1 MNLTGLSLAQRD
13 SLQRSALAVGVIAI
27 ALSALDAFFD
37 PQQFFRSYL
46 LAYLFWIGLPLG
58 CFAIVMLHHLVGGT
72 WGFVIQRLLESGI
85 RTFPLMALLFLPLLF
100 GMPHLYPW
108 ARPETV
114 AADPI
119 LQQKSLYLNVP
130 FFVARAIV
138 YFAIWISVGHFLS
151 RWSLEQDRKADISLT
166 GRLQNLSGP
175 GLVLYGLTVTFSA
188 IDWIMSL
195 EPRWYSTIY
204 GMIFVVSYGLAA
216 LSFVIGAAFLLS
228 GEKPLAQVIAPSH
241 FHDLGNLLLAL
252 VMFWAYMAFSQFL
265 LVWVENLRDE
275 IPWYL
280 HRTAGGWQVI
290 ALALILFQF
299 TLPFVL
305 LLSRVTK
312 RRAGLLSLV
321 ALVILLMHWVD
332 LFWFVAPAFHPGAFF
347 IHWLDVVV
355 SAGMGGVW
363 LSVFLS
369 DLKQRSLLPLHDPR
383 FANVPERG
391 QED

>member
-1 MNLTGLSLAQRD
+1 MNLTGVSLVQKD
-13 SLQRSALAVGVIAI
+13 SLQRGALAVGVIAL
-27 ALSALDAFFD
+27 ALSILSAFFN
-37 PQQFFRSYL
+37 PQQFFHSYL
-46 LAYLFWIGLPLG
+46 LAYLYWIGLPLG
-58 CFAIVMLHHLVGGT
+58 CLAIVMLHHLVGGT

-100 GMPHLYPW
+100 GMSQLYPW

-130 FFVARAIV
+130 FFVARAVV

-151 RWSLEQDRKADISLT
+151 RWSLEQDRTADSSLT
-166 GRLQNLSGP
+166 VRLQNLSGP
-175 GLVLYGLTVTFSA
+175 GLVLYGLTVTFSV

-204 GMIFVVSYGLAA
+204 GMIFIVSYGLAA
-216 LSFVIGAAFLLS
+216 LSFVIGAAFLLA

-299 TLPFVL
+299 TLPFVF
-305 LLSRVTK
+305 LLSRITK
-312 RRAGLLSLV
+312 RSAGLLSMV
-321 ALVILLMHWVD
+321 ALVILFMHWVD
-332 LFWFVAPAFHPGAFF
+332 LFWFVAPAFHPERLY
-347 IHWLDVVV
+347 IHWLDVVI
-355 SAGMGGVW
+355 SAGIGGIW
-363 LSVFLS
+363 LSAFLS
-369 DLKQRSLLPLHDPR
+369 DLKQRSLLPLHDSR
-383 FANVPERG
+383 FANVLEQG
-391 QED
+391 KES